1 MHVFL
6 LTPASFLRAT
16 TLSVACAVLIPTSS
30 NAQSVTATLPE
41 IKVESTREGNL
52 QTRQLPSYKYTAPLR
67 DTPRSITVI
76 PQALLQEK
84 GVTTFEEALRSVP
97 GVSFL
102 GGDAAANP
110 AADRPVIRGFESRN
124 SVMVN
129 GMRDSGM
136 QARES
141 FNVESITVLKGPN
154 SVYGG
159 RGSVGGSIDV
169 ITKSPQLDD
178 FSRVSVGVGTAHYQ
192 RATADWN
199 QTLGNTSALRINMMA
214 HDADKP
220 RRSAVDSRRWG
231 IAPSVAFGLNTPT
244 TVTLSYYHL
253 STSDMPDFSLPF
265 QPGGN
270 KPIAHK
276 RSQFYGLH
284 TRDFRDSRND
294 SLEIR
299 VEHQTASGTKIRNT
313 TQWGRTTLDYVAT
326 NPQFA
331 PPASNNILRLQAK
344 SGKYATNTLSNQ
356 TEFSGVFDT
365 GPLRHTWTGGL
376 ELTAERSLYEA
387 YLVAD
392 AAGNNIRTSGPCAIP
407 YNCTPLGQWN
417 PRNPWTG
424 SATINADMGFPGLGT
439 HTDTDIVSA
448 YLFDTLALSKYWLL
462 NTGVRLDRFEVS
474 SKQQG
479 RADFSHDSN
488 LFSYQLGLVYKPTT
502 ALSLYTS
509 LGTSSNPPGANSGLG
524 GGSDQLSAS
533 NQDLKPEKAR
543 NMEVGA
549 KWDGLDE
556 RLSLTTALF
565 HSEKTN
571 ARVSDGLGGTVN
583 AGRQRVRGLELGA
596 SGQLSNRWSVFAG
609 YAWQQAITKN
619 AGPANPAAAGLPM
632 TMTPKNS
639 LSVWNSYNALPQL
652 TLSGGVTSTSRSYA
666 SVSPSTR
673 RWTPG
678 YTRVDLAAI
687 WKINTRTY
695 MQLNINNVLDKQY
708 FQSAYPIYATWG
720 PGRSAMMSL
729 NVDW

>member
-1 MHVFL
+1 MSSSRLSPH
-6 LTPASFLRAT
+6 FLRAT
-16 TLSVACAVLIPTSS
+16 ALAVACFTITHIA
-30 NAQSVTATLPE
+30 NAQQSATTLPE
-41 IKVESTREGNL
+41 VKVESTREGDL

-169 ITKSPQLDD
+169 ITKSPQLEH
-178 FSRVSVGVGTAHYQ
+178 FARANIGVGTDQY
-192 RATADWN
+192 RRTTADWN
-199 QTLGNTSALRINMMA
+199 QQLSNTSALRLNVMA
-214 HDADKP
+214 HEAEKP
-220 RRSAVDSRRWG
+220 GRSDVDSRRWG

-244 TVTLSYYHL
+244 TLTLGYYHL

-270 KPIAHK
+270 KPIAHN

-284 TRDFRDSRND
+284 ARDFRDSRND
-294 SLEIR
+294 SLELRI
-299 VEHQTASGTKIRNT
+299 EHQIANGTKIRNT
-313 TQWGRTTLDYVAT
+313 TQWGRATLDYVAT

-356 TEFSGVFDT
+356 TELSGQSDWSSM
-365 GPLRHTWTGGL
+365 RHSWTGGL

-392 AAGNNIRTSGPCAIP
+392 YAGNNIRTSGPCTVP
-407 YNCTPLGQWN
+407 FNCTPLGQWN

-424 SATINADMGFPGLGT
+424 STTINADMGFPGFGT
-439 HTDTDIVSA
+439 HTDTNILSG
-448 YLFDTLALSKYWLL
+448 YLFDTLTLSEQWLL
-462 NTGVRLDRFEVS
+462 NGGMRLDRFEVT

-479 RADFSHDSN
+479 RADFFHDSN
-488 LFSYQLGLVYKPTT
+488 LFSYQLGLVYKPIA

-524 GGSDQLSAS
+524 GGSDQITVN

-549 KWDGLDE
+549 KWDVLQD
-556 RLSLTTALF
+556 RLSLTAALF
-565 HSEKTN
+565 QSEKTN

-596 SGQLSNRWSVFAG
+596 SGQLSSRWSLFGG
-609 YAWQQAITKN
+609 YAWQQAITRN
-619 AGPANPAAAGLPM
+619 AGPSNPAASGLPM

-639 LSVWNSYNALPQL
+639 FSLWSSYKVLSQLSV
-652 TLSGGVTSTSRSYA
+652 SGGVTVTSLSYA
-666 SVSPSTR
+666 SVSPTTR
-673 RWTPG
+673 RWVPG
-678 YTRVDLAAI
+678 YARLDLAAT
-687 WKINTRTY
+687 WKINPA
-695 MQLNINNVLDKQY
+695 MDLQFNINNALDKQY

-720 PGRSAMMSL
+720 PGRSALLSL
-729 NVDW
+729 NIHW